1 MGPATSSRDQQALE
15 VAAAAA
21 LAAYLAWTLA
31 PQLQVLAGIDRWSPF
46 SWYLGGDPLRR
57 GLDHGHLAL
66 LAAVS
71 LVMGGLAL
79 WSLNRRD
86 ITV

>member
-1 MGPATSSRDQQALE
+1 
-15 VAAAAA
+15 
-21 LAAYLAWTLA
+21 
-31 PQLQVLAGIDRWSPF
+31 VLAGIDRWSPF